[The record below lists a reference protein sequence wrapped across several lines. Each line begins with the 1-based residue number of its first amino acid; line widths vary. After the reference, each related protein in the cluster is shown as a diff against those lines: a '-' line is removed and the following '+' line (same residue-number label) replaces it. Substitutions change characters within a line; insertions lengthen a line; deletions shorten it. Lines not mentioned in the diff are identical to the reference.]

1 MLKIHHREDTVS
13 ESQQSQSLHF
23 CSQQE
28 TLMVWFTGVLLK
40 SMSSL
45 KIEERK
51 EMILNWCV
59 LAPNLN
65 SCYWTKKKKKGRK
78 IEKERK
84 EREVYFE
91 ANKALQTPL
100 LNILLRMLM

>member
-51 EMILNWCV
+51 EMILN
-59 LAPNLN
+59 
-65 SCYWTKKKKKGRK
+65 
-78 IEKERK
+78 
-84 EREVYFE
+84 
-91 ANKALQTPL
+91 
-100 LNILLRMLM
+100 